1 MMLLPA
7 PAAMENGEPIE
18 PIEAEGEGAE
28 WMMGA
33 MGGLDLADEGQPQPQ
48 QQQAKPTVDKKRL
61 RQLRSKPGWYRRVSQ
76 HVSKGA
82 KKRIRALWPRFGV
95 EAPPWSVALDIPA
108 HFAPARAVQH
118 VVVEVGFGGGDCLV
132 PLAQELAETR
142 PDVGFLGCEWHV
154 ASMGGALAR
163 LERADLDNVKVF
175 RGDVL
180 HHLRAG
186 WFGPQAVDEVLVVC
200 PDPWPKEAD
209 WPRRV
214 VNPESAALLARCV
227 KPGGFLHVATDVLDY
242 ARWVGRVMAEA
253 AEAGG
258 EWEACARPEGS
269 ALFQSA
275 AKPLRYRDEEEEEG
289 QKQEEGG
296 HRLRAGDTDGPQGQ
310 EQQQEEGGVGVG
322 PPLPPC
328 FRHAP
333 ALVSEVYGLLP
344 ERPRWRPVTRYEWRG
359 VTELGHS
366 IYDLCY
372 RREG

>member
-1 MMLLPA
+1 MTLQPTPVA
-7 PAAMENGEPIE
+7 VESGDADG
-18 PIEAEGEGAE
+18 EGEGEEE
-28 WMMGA
+28 WMGA
-33 MGGLDLADEGQPQPQ
+33 MGGLELADSAVADASE
-48 QQQAKPTVDKKRL
+48 QAKPTVDKKRL

-82 KKRIRALWPRFGV
+82 KKRIRALWPKFGI
-95 EAPPWSVALDIPA
+95 EAPPWSVALNIPA
-108 HFAPARAVQH
+108 LFAPRLAVQH

-132 PLAQELAETR
+132 PLATELAATR
-142 PDVGFLGCEWHV
+142 PDVAFIGCEWHV

-163 LERADLDNVKVF
+163 LDGAELSNAKVF

-186 WFGPQAVDEVLVVC
+186 WFGPAAVDEVLVVC

-214 VNPESAALLARCV
+214 VNPESAALLAQCT
-227 KPGGFLHVATDVLDY
+227 KPGGYLHVATDVLDY

-253 AEAGG
+253 GEA
-258 EWEACARPEGS
+258 WEACARPEGS

-275 AKPLRYRDEEEEEG
+275 AKPLRCRDEEEEEA
-289 QKQEEGG
+289 QEEEE
-296 HRLRAGDTDGPQGQ
+296 Q
-310 EQQQEEGGVGVG
+310 EQGDVDVDA
-322 PPLPPC
+322 PLPPC
-328 FRHAP
+328 FCHAP
-333 ALVSEVYGLLP
+333 ELVAEVYGLLP

-372 RREG
+372 RRKG